1 MRSPE
6 WSRQIYP
13 REVLRVWKIRKSSR
27 IRLMNCLSHSSWII
41 FQLVGNIIPDTRKH
55 YPQHLGIMFS
65 VPGTVLYF
73 ADFSIGQLS
82 SVGLMSSI
90 CSWTAPRLKT
100 LSSMV

>member
-1 MRSPE
+1 MHSPE

-13 REVLRVWKIRKSSR
+13 REVLRVWKIRKSNR
-27 IRLMNCLSHSSWII
+27 IRLMNRLFHSSWII

-55 YPQHLGIMFS
+55 YPQHLGIMFP

>member
-1 MRSPE
+1 MKLADISQRSSQGVENPE
-6 WSRQIYP
+6 KQSYP
-13 REVLRVWKIRKSSR
+13 AYE
-27 IRLMNCLSHSSWII
+27 LSIPFFLDI

-55 YPQHLGIMFS
+55 YLQRLGIMFP